1 MSVSKEN
8 DAKNLVENLQL
19 GRISRRN
26 FVKGAMALG
35 VTATLANTMAIN
47 VAEAATPKKGG
58 RMTLA
63 MGHGSTTDT
72 LDPAVIENGWQWVA
86 MFGICNT
93 LTELAADGELVPS
106 LAESWEPSA
115 DLKTWR
121 FKIRQGIEFHDGRKL
136 TAKDVAGN
144 FRYHTGESSKSIAKA
159 VLKPIIGIEVED
171 DYTVVIKLDSGNA
184 DFAVSL
190 NSANLSIMPS
200 TEEGDVDWK
209 SMVGTGGYRLKSFNP
224 GVSAV
229 FERNENY
236 WKKDR
241 AHADEIELLSIKD
254 SVARTTAIMTGSVDA
269 IDNVDTKTAL
279 LLARNKNV
287 VVEESSGPLHYV
299 FAMQMSVPPFDNV
312 HVRQALKLSIDREEF
327 VKKILSGRGVVGN
340 DHPIGKSYRYIA
352 NDIDQNSFDPEE
364 AKWHLKQAGMENLS
378 VDLHTSDAAYSGA
391 VDAAA
396 LFQNNAKESGININ
410 IVREPKDGYWSNV
423 WKVKPFV
430 VSYWGGYPTE
440 DIMLTTGYTTG
451 AAWNETQFS
460 DKEFESLLVAARGES
475 DVDKRRMMYQKI
487 QIILR
492 DRGGVIV
499 PAFANNLTARTKR
512 IAHGDH
518 VSPLKAFD
526 GRRIFERWWVA

>member
-1 MSVSKEN
+1 MSNSKEH
-8 DAKNLVENLQL
+8 DAKKLVANLQL
-19 GRISRRN
+19 GRISRRD
-26 FVKGAMALG
+26 FAKGAMALG
-35 VTATLANTMAIN
+35 VTATLANTMSIN

-144 FRYHTGESSKSIAKA
+144 FRYHTGEDSKSIAKA
-159 VLKPIIGIEVED
+159 VLKSITDIKIEGEH
-171 DYTVVIKLDSGNA
+171 TVVITLNSANA

-209 SMVGTGGYRLKSFNP
+209 SMVGTGGYRIKNFNP
-224 GVSAV
+224 GVSALFV
-229 FERNENY
+229 RNEKY

-241 AHADEIELLSIKD
+241 AHADEIELLSVKD
-254 SVARTTAIMTGSVDA
+254 SVARTAAINTGSVDA
-269 IDNVDTKTAL
+269 IDNVDTKTARL
-279 LLARNKNV
+279 LERNKNI

-299 FAMQMSVPPFDNV
+299 FAMRMEVPPFDNI

-327 VKKILSGRGVVGN
+327 VSKILNGRGVVGN
-340 DHPIGKSYRYIA
+340 DHPIGKSYRYLA
-352 NDIDQNSFDPEE
+352 DDIDKNSFDPEK
-364 AKWHLKQAGMENLS
+364 AKWHLKQAGMDNLS
-378 VDLHTSDAAYSGA
+378 VDLHTSDAAYTGA
-391 VDAAA
+391 VDASA
-396 LFQNNAKESGININ
+396 LFRNSAKQSGININ
-410 IVREPKDGYWSNV
+410 VIREPRDGYWSNV
-423 WKVKPFV
+423 WNKKPFT

-451 AAWNETQFS
+451 AAWNDTQFS
-460 DKEFESLLVAARGES
+460 DKEFEELLVKARGER
-475 DVDKRRMMYQKI
+475 DDEKRRMMYQQM

-499 PAFANNLTARTKR
+499 PAFANNVIARTKK

-526 GRRIFERWWVA
+526 GRRILERWWVA